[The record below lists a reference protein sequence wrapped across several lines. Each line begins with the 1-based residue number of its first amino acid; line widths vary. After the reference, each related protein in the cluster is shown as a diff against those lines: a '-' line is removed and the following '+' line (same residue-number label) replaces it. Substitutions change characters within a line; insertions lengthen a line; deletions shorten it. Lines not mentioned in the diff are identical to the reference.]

1 MQTFVLYTV
10 DLEPSTRTPCNGRG
24 RDSFLVRLV
33 ICSKFRSSKSP
44 GSYPAIVNGLNPIG
58 EADLGQIYV
67 VLEPISFLGKVTNK
81 TSTDIKRNTPGPVKP
96 GYPIELRVAQCVP
109 GGIRAL
115 V

>member
-44 GSYPAIVNGLNPIG
+44 GSYSAIVNGLNPIG
-58 EADLGQIYV
+58 EADLG
-67 VLEPISFLGKVTNK
+67 PISFLGNTNK
-81 TSTDIKRNTPGPVKP
+81 TSTDIKENSPGPVKP

-109 GGIRAL
+109 DGIRAL